1 MNKDDILIVK
11 YPFLMKND
19 QATKLRDSI
28 LKQKENGVIILP
40 DYCEVV
46 IAPKDTEVKIENDE
60 QSTPWFFVDNP
71 NYSSFDYSNNKEMNI
86 RCDKCGKTIESWDD
100 NYTRCPYCGKK
111 HTFGAEEKEG
121 G

>member
-19 QATKLRDSI
+19 QATKLYDSI

-46 IAPKDTEVKIENDE
+46 VAPKDTEIKMET
-60 QSTPWFFVDNP
+60 QSP
-71 NYSSFDYSNNKEMNI
+71 NWMTDGREFE
-86 RCDKCGKTIESWDD
+86 RG
-100 NYTRCPYCGKK
+100 
-111 HTFGAEEKEG
+111 
-121 G
+121 